1 MNKKSI
7 TKNYALQTVQSTKLP
22 FKTSLS
28 FRQAIK
34 GRKGGRPAKSFINSI
49 YNAIKRDSVRINKQD
64 LYQKGRM
71 SFLYKGLSKG
81 SKKHIYK
88 GFLRQNKRTPLSVW
102 RAFKISKAFTL
113 PLRPKGPPF
122 GGGVQ
127 RTKKRSSLKAPR
139 LSDGEYPVLIN
150 RGKKGGRQ
158 RISIKRLLNR
168 KSNRKSKSK
177 SLKKSIKRIYKRRSL
192 LKRVY
197 RLRRIR
203 REVREIPYETTVPG

>member
-22 FKTSLS
+22 SSFGRPCFAGVKTSLS

-34 GRKGGRPAKSFINSI
+34 ERKGGRPAKSFINSI

-88 GFLRQNKRTPLSVW
+88 GFLRQNKRTVW

-113 PLRPKGPPF
+113 
-122 GGGVQ
+122 
-127 RTKKRSSLKAPR
+127 KKRSSLKAPR

-150 RGKKGGRQ
+150 RGKKGGKQ
-158 RISIKRLLNR
+158 RTSIKRLL
-168 KSNRKSKSK
+168 NRKSKSK

-192 LKRVY
+192 LKRAY

>member
-1 MNKKSI
+1 
-7 TKNYALQTVQSTKLP
+7 
-22 FKTSLS
+22 
-28 FRQAIK
+28 
-34 GRKGGRPAKSFINSI
+34 
-49 YNAIKRDSVRINKQD
+49 VRIKEQG
-64 LYQKGRM
+64 LSQKSKM

-88 GFLRQNKRTPLSVW
+88 GFLRQNKRIPLSVW

-122 GGGVQ
+122 GEGVQ
-127 RTKKRSSLKAPR
+127 RTKRPSLKAPH
-139 LSDGEYPVLIN
+139 LSDGEYPVVRN
-150 RGKKGGRQ
+150 RGEKGDKQ
-158 RISIKRLLNR
+158 RISIKRLL
-168 KSNRKSKSK
+168 NRKSKSK
-177 SLKKSIKRIYKRRSL
+177 SLKKSIKRVYKRRSL